1 MSRIKELAAEL
12 REQERPLLDHYKQLV
27 DAATKE
33 TERRLAQMMYNY
45 QRFQL
50 QSLELFQDRVP
61 ERFHCFGVVTHDDV
75 NVRQRPSGKSEVLAR
90 VGRGTPVIVMAFEGF
105 WAEVQLVG
113 GETGYVF
120 KDYVRCEAGG

>member
-1 MSRIKELAAEL
+1 MSRIKDLAAEL
-12 REQERPLLDHYKQLV
+12 REEERPLLERYRELIEA
-27 DAATKE
+27 AATE

-61 ERFHCFGVVTHDDV
+61 ERFHCFAVITHDDV
-75 NVRQRPSGKSEVLAR
+75 NVRQRPSGKSEAVAR
-90 VGRGTPVIVMAFEGF
+90 LGRGTPVIVMSFQGF

-120 KDYVRCEAGG
+120 KDYVRCEAGA

>member
-1 MSRIKELAAEL
+1 MSRIKDLAAEL
-12 REQERPLLDHYKQLV
+12 RAEERPLLERYRELIAA
-27 DAATKE
+27 AATE

-61 ERFHCFGVVTHDDV
+61 ERFHCFAVITHDDV
-75 NVRQRPSGKSEVLAR
+75 NVRQRPSGKSEAVAR
-90 VGRGTPVIVMAFEGF
+90 LGRGTPVIVMSFQGF

-120 KDYVRCEAGG
+120 KDYVRCEAGA

>member
-1 MSRIKELAAEL
+1 VASIRQLAAEL
-12 REQERPLLDHYKQLV
+12 RDQERPLLDRYQQLI
-27 DAATKE
+27 DAAVTE

-61 ERFHCFGVVTHDDV
+61 DRFHCFGVITHDDV
-75 NVRQRPSGKSEVLAR
+75 NVRQRPTGKAEPVTR
-90 VGRGTPVIVMAFEGF
+90 VDRGTPVIVMALEGF

-113 GETGYVF
+113 GQTGYVF
-120 KDYVRCEAGG
+120 KDYVRCEAGT

>member
-1 MSRIKELAAEL
+1 MSRIRELAAEL
-12 REQERPLLDHYKQLV
+12 RDQERPLLERYQQLI
-27 DAATKE
+27 DAAVTE

-61 ERFHCFGVVTHDDV
+61 ERFHCFGVITHDDV
-75 NVRQRPSGKSEVLAR
+75 NVRQGPTGKSEAIAR
-90 VGRGTPVIVMAFEGF
+90 VDRGTPVIVMAMEGF

-113 GETGYVF
+113 GQTGYVF
-120 KDYVRCEAGG
+120 KDYVRCEAGA

>member
-1 MSRIKELAAEL
+1 MLRIGDLAAEL
-12 REQERPLLDHYKQLV
+12 REQERPLLERYRQLV
-27 DAATKE
+27 DAAVTD

-50 QSLELFQDRVP
+50 QSLELFEDRVP
-61 ERFHCFGVVTHDDV
+61 ERLHCFGVITHDDV
-75 NVRQRPSGKSEVLAR
+75 NVRQRPSGKSEALTK